1 MLNLSRVLIG
11 SYLWSIEGQTHKWRH
26 YWQHFASLLTKQIES
41 MKILIWPI
49 LFSLRSRPYYK
60 RRRVRVFRPAG
71 RFETSKWEVF
81 LRVWTSLSVPDLL
94 RASRCSRSPTF
105 PRTKNTLAEG
115 LMMRVCSQAKCCLAN
130 FLWSSSLH
138 PMKHVFIPLKNNLAV
153 REGNGTLFLENWSR
167 VVQTLSQVA
176 RNPESC
182 RPTFYHT

>member
-1 MLNLSRVLIG
+1 
-11 SYLWSIEGQTHKWRH
+11 
-26 YWQHFASLLTKQIES
+26 

-81 LRVWTSLSVPDLL
+81 LRVWTSLWGGCRVRVFRPAGRFETSKWEVFLRVWTSLSVQDLL
-94 RASRCSRSPTF
+94 RASSCSRSPTF
-105 PRTKNTLAEG
+105 PRTKNALAEG

-153 REGNGTLFLENWSR
+153 REGNGTLFLENRSR

-182 RPTFYHT
+182 RPIFYHI

>member
-1 MLNLSRVLIG
+1 
-11 SYLWSIEGQTHKWRH
+11 
-26 YWQHFASLLTKQIES
+26 

-94 RASRCSRSPTF
+94 RASSCSRSPTF
-105 PRTKNTLAEG
+105 PLTKNALAEG

-153 REGNGTLFLENWSR
+153 REGNGTLFLENRSR
-167 VVQTLSQVA
+167 VVRTFSQVA

-182 RPTFYHT
+182 RPIFYHI